1 MVIDCEIPSCYV
13 GSMSLK
19 EPRRFELTIPSR
31 LEEMEAVHRVI
42 QQAISEYSL
51 SDELAHWIEL
61 SISESMINAIQ
72 HGNKADPA
80 KEATLK
86 ISSNGDT
93 IEIIVEDQGRGFKLD
108 NVADPTDTANLL
120 KPSGRGI
127 LIMRSFMTEV
137 DLSQREADAGPLRTV
152 KKLRGSA
159 S

>member
-1 MVIDCEIPSCYV
+1 MVIDFEKPSCYL

-86 ISSNGDT
+86 ISSNGDA

-108 NVADPTDTANLL
+108 NIADPTDTANLL

-127 LIMRSFMTEV
+127 LIIRSFMDEV
-137 DLSQREADAGPLRTV
+137 DLSQREGGGCRLRMV
-152 KKLRGSA
+152 KKIRGNA